1 MKAIILAAGYA
12 TRMYPLTE
20 NQPKALLPLRGKPV
34 IDYIVEQIR
43 RIPEVTEIF
52 VVTNSKFYPHF
63 CEWAAGANMEAQKAS
78 AESAR
83 QVSLEASEQA
93 ISPALRVEVL
103 DDGTDSN
110 ENRRG
115 AVGDVFF
122 TIQQKNIDD
131 ELLIIASDNYFTYD
145 LREQLAV
152 FRKTGCDTLVAK
164 EMHDREKIK
173 AFGVAVLA
181 PDGKLLDFE
190 EKPQNPKS
198 NTAVY
203 AAYFYR
209 RETTPLFE
217 KYLAEGHSP
226 DNIGAFPQW
235 LYKTHPVYV
244 YIMNGDCHDIGTI
257 EMYNEMNK

>member
-20 NQPKALLPLRGKPV
+20 NTPKALLPLRGKAV

-43 RIPEVTEIF
+43 NLPEITEIF

-63 CEWAAGANMEAQKAS
+63 CEWAAGANAQNTAGAK
-78 AESAR
+78 
-83 QVSLEASEQA
+83 
-93 ISPALRVEVL
+93 IEVL
-103 DDGTDSN
+103 DDGTTTN

-122 TIQQKNIDD
+122 TIKEKSIDD
-131 ELLIIASDNYFTYD
+131 ELFIVASDNYFTYD
-145 LREQLAV
+145 LREQFDV

-164 EMHDREKIK
+164 EFPDREKLK
-173 AFGVAVLA
+173 ALGVAVTD

-198 NTAVY
+198 NIAVY

-217 KYLAEGHSP
+217 KYLAEGNSP

-235 LYKTHPVYV
+235 LYKSHPVYV

-257 EMYNEMNK
+257 EMYEQMNKSK